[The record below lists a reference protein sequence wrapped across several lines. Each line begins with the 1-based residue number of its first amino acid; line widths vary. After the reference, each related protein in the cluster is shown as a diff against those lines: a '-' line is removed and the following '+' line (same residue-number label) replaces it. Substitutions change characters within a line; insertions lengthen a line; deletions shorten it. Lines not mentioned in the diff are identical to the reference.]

1 VSLLCFRSPSRKRC
15 SLRLPDQPA
24 SLLIVEVAHE
34 APLERIDDLHREVS
48 EQRTQFGI
56 EYTVPAT
63 PRVYNRWEKGG
74 NLPRFD
80 TIVKLADIL
89 QVSLDE
95 LADRKERSPELKIRN
110 YELQRLC
117 QQCDELPDEDQ
128 QALIAMMDSLL
139 KKSHMT
145 RVMGKVAAR

>member
-1 VSLLCFRSPSRKRC
+1 
-15 SLRLPDQPA
+15 
-24 SLLIVEVAHE
+24 
-34 APLERIDDLHREVS
+34 
-48 EQRTQFGI
+48 
-56 EYTVPAT
+56 
-63 PRVYNRWEKGG
+63 
-74 NLPRFD
+74 
-80 TIVKLADIL
+80 VKLADNL

-95 LADRKERSPELKIRN
+95 LAGRKERSPELKIRN

-145 RVMGKVAAR
+145 RVMGKVTAR

>member
-1 VSLLCFRSPSRKRC
+1 MTADIHHWIQWLDMAVFAER
-15 SLRLPDQPA
+15 LRLLRQA
-24 SLLIVEVAHE
+24 RNITQARLSELVG
-34 APLERIDDLHREVS
+34 VS
-48 EQRTQFGI
+48 
-56 EYTVPAT
+56 A
-63 PRVYNRWEKGG
+63 RVYNRWEKGG
-74 NLPRFD
+74 NVPHFD

-95 LADRKERSPELKIRN
+95 LAGRKEPSPELKIRN

-128 QALIAMMDSLL
+128 QALIVMMDSLV

-145 RVMGKVAAR
+145 RVMGKAAVR